1 MISTKAKELISS
13 LITDAAWSVGV
24 TSPNLKSKTD
34 LEAYIEGLEVMERF
48 VGYLLDNCER
58 EVIYEESLQYWL
70 SEMLRKEKEKSE

>member
-34 LEAYIEGLEVMERF
+34 LEGYIEGLEEALKAF
-48 VGYLLDNCER
+48 VNWKTNEEGTLSLVDDEELWKR
-58 EVIYEESLQYWL
+58 AEEVL
-70 SEMLRKEKEKSE
+70 KK